1 MGLRKVENSLLENIL
16 SETER
21 EKKIMEKREHKRN
34 VAYDK
39 KMNTHVI
46 EVIEEESGRMEQ
58 K

>member
-1 MGLRKVENSLLENIL
+1 MGLRKTENSLLENIL

-21 EKKIMEKREHKRN
+21 EKKIMEKKEHQRN
-34 VAYDK
+34 VAYDE